1 MARERC
7 TELCTKASTGQ
18 RALCEVLDERD
29 RFERPFWVFVSPCTK
44 MTFWMYTYAT
54 LAWNR
59 IARFADKFF
68 FDKDAFT
75 FKGIMTF
82 ALQMFSSV
90 LGICIAAQLFA
101 RPAEVR
107 ARNFEPVGCLD
118 INQYEESFTLMGV
131 EYPQKL
137 REVIDR
143 FVNKPE
149 HDKVRGPMH
158 HFMCWYVTP
167 RSAQREQ
174 EVRELASKMF
184 RAAPHVSGSG
194 VMAQLEQARRLAF
207 ATDSALQLGRERELK
222 WVDIMFR
229 IFYAA

>member
-1 MARERC
+1 
-7 TELCTKASTGQ
+7 
-18 RALCEVLDERD
+18 
-29 RFERPFWVFVSPCTK
+29 
-44 MTFWMYTYAT
+44 
-54 LAWNR
+54 
-59 IARFADKFF
+59 
-68 FDKDAFT
+68 
-75 FKGIMTF
+75 
-82 ALQMFSSV
+82 
-90 LGICIAAQLFA
+90 
-101 RPAEVR
+101 VR

-184 RAAPHVSGSG
+184 RATYEWFTEGFDTTYLQEAK
-194 VMAQLEQARRLAF
+194 ALLKEL
-207 ATDSALQLGRERELK
+207 SA
-222 WVDIMFR
+222 
-229 IFYAA
+229 